1 MPLFSVSSV
10 TYDVPGRRLIEGL
23 TLEIPQG
30 GVTALLGCNGSGKSS
45 LLRLLAGQTRP
56 TAGRITYDGRDLAD
70 WPIRALARDLAY
82 LPQTTPPAE
91 GMRLQELVAL
101 GRYPWRGALGRLR
114 PEDHAA
120 VARAIARCGLSGM
133 TDRLVDTMSGGERQR
148 GWIAMML
155 AQGARTLLLDEP
167 TSALDI
173 AHQVEVLG
181 LVQTMCRAE
190 GMNAVVVLHDINMAA
205 RYCDHVV
212 ALTGGQLLLQG
223 PIQTLMQPA
232 ALSRIYGLPMQV
244 IHNGGQTLAH
254 PC

>member
-23 TLEIPQG
+23 DLQIPQG
-30 GVTALLGCNGSGKSS
+30 GVTALLGCNGSGKST

-91 GMRLQELVAL
+91 GM
-101 GRYPWRGALGRLR
+101 
-114 PEDHAA
+114 
-120 VARAIARCGLSGM
+120 S
-133 TDRLVDTMSGGERQR
+133 
-148 GWIAMML
+148 
-155 AQGARTLLLDEP
+155 
-167 TSALDI
+167 
-173 AHQVEVLG
+173 
-181 LVQTMCRAE
+181 
-190 GMNAVVVLHDINMAA
+190 AVVVLHDINMAA

-212 ALTGGQLLLQG
+212 ALTGGQLLLKG